1 MDRRKATA
9 RLEADLSELE
19 GRTYACIDG
28 CALCCLCQPELLPD
42 EERAFRNHPE
52 LSKGVV
58 STHISQDAKGAA
70 LRLQGSHGACHFL
83 SERRCSIYE
92 RRPHYCRS
100 FPLNVYV
107 GWRIQVNVNMS
118 CRGLDLPGDDLGGMG
133 AALLSEHGDE
143 RLSAELA
150 SANEAFELFEGNTR
164 EAAVAQSFESVRQ
177 ATEMLMDEL
186 TDMIGLSR
194 VMTFAEYGGS
204 QQDSSSA
211 ELVKAARRAEA
222 EANVRERALIDGV
235 ELFDLAD
242 LSHLP
247 VYVGPDL
254 SWKIFKLEE
263 RQIAGWNLDESG
275 RIDEFCR
282 LDPEDVDLLPMT
294 ADGRRALTEYAGMVN
309 KRDCFLGH
317 AAYLCDVEGYEYNF
331 GQVYLGTMANSVIDL
346 WWRASLL
353 ALLSDVQQLGRSEI
367 REGVAFFDM
376 DLLDL
381 PTIGA
386 FI

>member
-1 MDRRKATA
+1 MDRRMAAA

-42 EERAFRNHPE
+42 EERAFRDHPE
-52 LSKGVV
+52 LGRGVV
-58 STHISQDAKGAA
+58 NAHISQDVKGAA

-83 SERRCSIYE
+83 SDRRCGIYE

-107 GWRIQVNVNMS
+107 GWRIQVNANMS
-118 CRGLDLPGDDLGGMG
+118 CRGLDLPGDDLRGMG
-133 AALLSEHGDE
+133 AALLSEYGDE
-143 RLSAELA
+143 RLAAELA
-150 SANEAFELFEGNTR
+150 SASEVFDQFEGNAR
-164 EAAVAQSFESVRQ
+164 EAAVAQSFESVRE
-177 ATEMLMDEL
+177 ATTMLMEEL

-194 VMTFAEYGGS
+194 VMTFAEYGS
-204 QQDSSSA
+204 PRQDSPFA
-211 ELVKAARRAEA
+211 ELVKGVRRTEA
-222 EANVRERALIDGV
+222 EADVRERALIDGV

-254 SWKIFKLEE
+254 SWRIFKLEE
-263 RQIAGWNLDESG
+263 RHIVGWNLDESG
-275 RIDEFCR
+275 DVDEFCR
-282 LDPEDVDLLPMT
+282 LDPSAIDLLPMT
-294 ADGRRALTEYAGMVN
+294 VDGRRALAEYAGLVN
-309 KRDCFLGH
+309 RRDCFLGH
-317 AAYLCDVEGYEYNF
+317 AAYLCDMEGYEYNF
-331 GQVYLGTMANSVIDL
+331 GQVYLGTMANGVIDL

-353 ALLSDVQQLGRSEI
+353 ALLNDAQQLGRSEV